1 MTSPKPV
8 AAAYRSTPLDVRRL
22 SLFLAVVDHGGFSK
36 AAAAVHLSQPAL
48 SQAIAELEAELG
60 GPLFHR
66 LSRSVTLTDAGQS
79 LLGPARSVMRAID
92 QARQVTGEV
101 TGLARGRLELSA
113 LRTLSADP
121 LPALLGRFVA
131 AHPRIEVHLASP
143 DDPAQLVEQVRSGAV
158 EMGLTAAGPVP
169 TGLVVVPLGS
179 QHLQAVFP
187 PDHPTVA
194 KVVTPAELAGV
205 GLIVTPRG
213 SSGRD
218 LLEGWMGAAGV
229 ELSVAVETTQREALL
244 PLVLAGA
251 GTALLPAGTARMA
264 TANGAVVADL
274 EPALVR
280 DLFLVH
286 RPGLLTPAAS
296 AFLATAAS
304 RPGPG
309 PT

>member
-1 MTSPKPV
+1 MASPKPV

-66 LSRSVTLTDAGQS
+66 LPRSVALTDAGQS
-79 LLGPARSVMRAID
+79 LLGPARRVMRAID

-101 TGLARGRLELSA
+101 TGLTRGRLELSA

-131 AHPRIEVHLASP
+131 AHPRIEVHLAAP
-143 DDPAQLVEQVRSGAV
+143 DDPAQLVEQVRSGTV
-158 EMGLTAAGPVP
+158 EIGLTAAGPVP
-169 TGLVVVPLGS
+169 SGLVAVPLGS

-187 PDHPTVA
+187 PDHPSVTA
-194 KVVTPAELAGV
+194 VVTPAELAGV
-205 GLIVTPRG
+205 GLIVTPPG

-218 LLEGWMGAAGV
+218 LLEGWMGAAGA

-251 GTALLPAGTARMA
+251 GAALLPAGTARMA
-264 TANGAVVADL
+264 AAFGAVVADL

-280 DLFLVH
+280 DLLLVH
-286 RPGLLTPAAS
+286 RPGPLTPVASEFLAVAAS
-296 AFLATAAS
+296 VAA
-304 RPGPG
+304 PV
-309 PT
+309 

>member
-8 AAAYRSTPLDVRRL
+8 APAYRSTPLDVRRL
-22 SLFLAVVDHGGFSK
+22 NLFLAVVDHGGFSK

-66 LSRSVTLTDAGQS
+66 LSRSVTLTDVGQS

-131 AHPRIEVHLASP
+131 AHPKIEVHLAAP

-169 TGLVVVPLGS
+169 AGLVAVPLGS
-179 QHLQAVFP
+179 QHLQDVFP
-187 PDHPTVA
+187 PDHPAVA

-205 GLIVTPRG
+205 GFIVTPRG

-251 GTALLPAGTARMA
+251 GIALLPAGTARMA
-264 TANGAVVADL
+264 AANGAVVADL

-296 AFLATAAS
+296 AFLAVAAT
-304 RPGPG
+304 RPEPGPA
-309 PT
+309 